1 MAYVPVPNTL
11 QANVRFVLDGQQIE
25 NVLNFL
31 FPAGTFTESSADI
44 YDALNTAFWAVLRT
58 QLSNQLVSTEV
69 YMVDLTSNTGATATF
84 PAFTSPS
91 GNITATAESNQVAF
105 CITHRTANRG
115 RSFRGR
121 TYISGLA
128 KTNITQ
134 NTVDL
139 SVANGLR
146 DAFNDFR
153 DLMQVAGT
161 PLVVVS
167 RKANGVDRTTGL
179 ATPITESLYRDRF
192 VDSQR
197 RRAPGRGT

>member
-69 YMVDLTSNTGATATF
+69 YMVDRTSNTGATATF

>member
-91 GNITATAESNQVAF
+91 GNITAESNQVAF